1 MNLINLTPHP
11 VNMLDNEGNVIK
23 VLPKCEVPPRL
34 RQETKNVGEINGF
47 PLTETKFG
55 TTEHLPKKQVG
66 VFLIVSR
73 LVSSANPKRTDLIV
87 PNGLVRNENG
97 QIIGCKS
104 FAIS

>member
-11 VNMLDNEGNVIK
+11 VNMLDNENKLIK

-34 RQETKNVGEINGF
+34 KQETKNVGEINGF

-73 LVSSANPKRTDLIV
+73 LVLAANPKRTDLIV
-87 PNGLVRNENG
+87 PNDLVRNEKG
-97 QIIGCKS
+97 HIVGCKS
-104 FAIS
+104 FAIN